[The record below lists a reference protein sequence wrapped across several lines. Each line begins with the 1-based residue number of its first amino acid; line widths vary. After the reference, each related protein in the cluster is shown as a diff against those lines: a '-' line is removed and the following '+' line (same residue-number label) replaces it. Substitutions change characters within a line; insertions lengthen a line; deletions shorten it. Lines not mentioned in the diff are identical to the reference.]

1 LDRGTLARR
10 AGAEPLARPEGV
22 ARTRWNTPPR
32 RPTSRRQPG
41 TYRRSPLLRGAREAA
56 ALTGAE
62 VASVLLPALV
72 AVPLRSIAKELAN
85 RQGEPESG
93 ARYELHLSA
102 LAGRLLAPGGWSTA
116 MRRASAEPWS
126 TGRARPF
133 DESTLRKSARAMS
146 AKGVVALAE
155 NVLLEQV
162 TTAVGSADVV
172 AFTDLYDQVYWTKK
186 PSWSGPIGARGNR
199 CLACSY
205 FGMTFVRA
213 EQGPLLALHVSWH
226 KPASPLLDAL
236 VALHEDRA
244 RHQWLGAHVRLHVL
258 DRGTQGDPA
267 LRWAW
272 EQGIP
277 YLTLTRGHTH
287 WRRWSDASTQ
297 TNSGVPVFVRRDERL
312 KDCDQTNGRAQ
323 VPQVIVFPSRPEA
336 GEDNGQSLRYRTAA
350 ELKPSEL
357 ATLDEVYKARWPNNE
372 NAIKALV
379 AVGLDRNLDRTLD
392 PGSSR
397 RADGAVRKATREV
410 AAIDAKL
417 DELGDRTVRE
427 AGKEYVKQLARREKK
442 QEKLARAEATQAE
455 QAAGEMGNRVDRGG
469 EHLCKVLLLLLYNA
483 LSQLLHKSTL
493 DAVRVLTPS
502 RVRELLL
509 GRSALGVL
517 EAGSVTLYVESL
529 PSPEDQQQLVELV
542 RLFNEARLRGPSGL
556 VRIRIRDPSA
566 DSPTMRI

>member
-1 LDRGTLARR
+1 
-10 AGAEPLARPEGV
+10 
-22 ARTRWNTPPR
+22 
-32 RPTSRRQPG
+32 
-41 TYRRSPLLRGAREAA
+41 
-56 ALTGAE
+56 
-62 VASVLLPALV
+62 
-72 AVPLRSIAKELAN
+72 LRSIAKHLAK
-85 RQGEPESG
+85 REGAPERS
-93 ARYELHLSA
+93 ARYQLHLSA
-102 LAGRLLAPGGWSTA
+102 LTGRLLAPGGWSAA

-133 DESTLRKSARAMS
+133 DESTLRKSARTMS
-146 AKGVVALAE
+146 AKGAVAFAE

-162 TTAVGSADVV
+162 AAAVGGADVV
-172 AFTDLYDQVYWTKK
+172 AFTDIYDQVYWTKK

-199 CLACSY
+199 CLACTY

-244 RHQWLGAHVRLHVL
+244 RHRWLGEHVRVHVL

-287 WRRWSDASTQ
+287 WRRWSDARARTS
-297 TNSGVPVFVRRDERL
+297 SGVPVFVRRDERL
-312 KDCDQTNGRAQ
+312 NDCDHTSGRAQ
-323 VPQVIVFPSRPEA
+323 VAQVIVFPARPEE
-336 GEDNGQSLRYRTAA
+336 GEDSARSLRYRSAAALTAD
-350 ELKPSEL
+350 EL

-397 RADGAVRKATREV
+397 RADGAVRKAAREV
-410 AAIDAKL
+410 SAIDAKL
-417 DELGDRTVRE
+417 DDLGDRTARE
-427 AGKEYVKQLARREKK
+427 AGKEYVEQLARREKK
-442 QEKLARAEATQAE
+442 QEKLARAEATQAAQE
-455 QAAGEMGNRVDRGG
+455 AGEKGNRVDRGG

-483 LSQLLHKSTL
+483 LSALVHQSTL
-493 DAVRVLTPS
+493 AAVRVLTPA

-517 EAGSVTLYVESL
+517 ASGSVTLYVDPL
-529 PSPEDQQQLVELV
+529 PLPEDQQQLVELV
-542 RLFNEARLRGPSGL
+542 RLFNEARLRGPSGI
-556 VRIRIRDPSA
+556 VRVRIRDPSG
-566 DSPTMRI
+566 DSLEMRI